1 MYKKHFLV
9 EAEVEINFPTKK
21 IMLLFCDHCELITGG
36 GKANKASPLVFQ
48 IL

>member
-1 MYKKHFLV
+1 
-9 EAEVEINFPTKK
+9 
-21 IMLLFCDHCELITGG
+21 LLFCDHCELITGG